1 MARLKKEV
9 ELTEKRLLA
18 IVSGM
23 KIFSDSVY
31 VVTGKMDVGAPDGF
45 QERGISKVPF
55 PGNKTIAS
63 CPWDKN
69 LHVYDTG
76 FFPSSICY
84 RGWTKSEVGE
94 ELKRRIANI
103 KEPYEDA
110 TGNDL
115 DQRNFDFW
123 DSLTIPD
130 YEGRLFYTN
139 DINDLFELYVSLQG
153 RTLTPKELDGDPMFH
168 NSLYCV
174 EDKTTAVDI
183 KKQRQLD
190 KTEIIYNFMT
200 MLNGNELDQQQIKDL
215 LLYLG
220 IIRTVNMEPEMM
232 RYAFLNWIEQ
242 RSTNVDQYKEAYNR
256 YMSED
261 QDADG
266 PQTLKFYRMI
276 SELIFSG
283 GVQVTSS
290 GVFVDGMEMGA
301 DTFSSAQ
308 NMVKGKEYVPVK
320 AKLVEAYSAYK
331 DKQEKRISRGNQ

>member
-1 MARLKKEV
+1 M
-9 ELTEKRLLA
+9 
-18 IVSGM
+18 
-23 KIFSDSVY
+23 
-31 VVTGKMDVGAPDGF
+31 
-45 QERGISKVPF
+45 
-55 PGNKTIAS
+55 
-63 CPWDKN
+63 
-69 LHVYDTG
+69 
-76 FFPSSICY
+76 
-84 RGWTKSEVGE
+84 
-94 ELKRRIANI
+94 
-103 KEPYEDA
+103 
-110 TGNDL
+110 
-115 DQRNFDFW
+115 
-123 DSLTIPD
+123 TIPD